1 MHEGPT
7 TQSIID
13 IAIAALE
20 EQGVTGRVVS
30 VHVTVGVTQG
40 MVPDAMQMFFEMQ
53 TPGTPLEGATLEI
66 KLQSIVGHC
75 AACDVEHE
83 LEEAFMLCPTC
94 DGPLKMIKGKELLLT
109 SIEVDQ

>member
-13 IAIAALE
+13 TAIVSLAE
-20 EQGVTGRVVS
+20 SKVTGRVVS

-53 TPGTPLEGATLEI
+53 TPGTPLEGAELVVTL
-66 KLQSIVGHC
+66 QGIVGHC
-75 AACDVEHE
+75 AACDTEHE
-83 LEEAFMLCPTC
+83 LDEPFMMCPTC
-94 DGPLKMIKGKELLLT
+94 GGPLKMIKGKEILLS
-109 SIEVDQ
+109 SIEVDT